1 MPQAGAKGPWSGLG
15 RGFDGIT
22 PWSRQPAGG
31 IDSAPMN
38 QKPFCELPPESQLD
52 LFDIVP
58 DTPLPPPR
66 FFEDPADEPHM
77 EWLQRQ
83 SEDGLRIFLQILE
96 STPGFR
102 RS

>member
-1 MPQAGAKGPWSGLG
+1 
-15 RGFDGIT
+15 
-22 PWSRQPAGG
+22 
-31 IDSAPMN
+31 MN
-38 QKPFCELPPESQLD
+38 QKTTRDLPQHAQLE

-58 DTPLPPPR
+58 DTPLPPAPIYD
-66 FFEDPADEPHM
+66 DPADEPHM

>member
-1 MPQAGAKGPWSGLG
+1 
-15 RGFDGIT
+15 
-22 PWSRQPAGG
+22 
-31 IDSAPMN
+31 MN
-38 QKPFCELPPESQLD
+38 QETSRDLTPDTQLE

-66 FFEDPADEPHM
+66 YSDDPADEPHM

-102 RS
+102 RP

>member
-1 MPQAGAKGPWSGLG
+1 MLG
-15 RGFDGIT
+15 SIA
-22 PWSRQPAGG
+22 S
-31 IDSAPMN
+31 SPMN
-38 QKPFCELPPESQLD
+38 QETFRDLTPDAQLE

-66 FFEDPADEPHM
+66 IYEDPAEEPHM

>member
-1 MPQAGAKGPWSGLG
+1 MKAPWSGWG

-22 PWSRQPAGG
+22 PWSGEAAGG

-38 QKPFCELPPESQLD
+38 QKAFRDLPPETQLE

-58 DTPLPPPR
+58 DTPLPPLR
-66 FFEDPADEPHM
+66 FYDDPADEPHM